1 MPSHEINQHRSRARP
16 PTSSTRPQQP
26 VQPRIP
32 LRKLLRVASVASGI
46 QFGWAL
52 QLSLLTPYVQQLG
65 IPHKWASIIW
75 LCGPVSGLFVQPLV
89 GHLSDRCASRFGRRR
104 PFILVGAT
112 SIVVAVVI
120 IGYAADIGWLI
131 GDDVSQSYRPF
142 AIGVFIFGFW
152 ILDVANNVTQ
162 GPCRALLADLTRN
175 DARRTRVANAYFS
188 LFMAVGNILGYA
200 TGSYSGWYKIF
211 TFTVTPACSISCAN
225 LKSAF
230 FLDIAFIAVTTYLSI
245 MSANEVPLSSS
256 GEAHAGEGA
265 GESGGAEEAFMWELF
280 GTFKYFSMPIWI
292 VLSVTALTWVG
303 WFPFTLFD
311 TDWMGREIYGGDPNG
326 GLVYDSGVR
335 MGALGLLLNSVVLGV
350 TSLLMER
357 LCRKRGAGFVWGLSN
372 IFMTICFISMLVL
385 TYAAKSIGYVEKGLP
400 PPTGIVIAA
409 LAIFTILGFPLAI
422 TYSVPYAL
430 ISTHIEPLGL
440 GQGLSM
446 GVLNLAIVVPQIIVS
461 LGSGPWD
468 QLFGG
473 GNSPAFAVAAVA
485 ALFSGLLALLAIPRT
500 GTQKPRIRV

>member
-1 MPSHEINQHRSRARP
+1 M
-16 PTSSTRPQQP
+16 
-26 VQPRIP
+26 
-32 LRKLLRVASVASGI
+32 
-46 QFGWAL
+46 
-52 QLSLLTPYVQQLG
+52 LG
-65 IPHKWASIIW
+65 
-75 LCGPVSGLFVQPLV
+75 
-89 GHLSDRCASRFGRRR
+89 
-104 PFILVGAT
+104 
-112 SIVVAVVI
+112 
-120 IGYAADIGWLI
+120 
-131 GDDVSQSYRPF
+131 
-142 AIGVFIFGFW
+142 
-152 ILDVANNVTQ
+152 
-162 GPCRALLADLTRN
+162 N

-200 TGSYSGWYKIF
+200 TGSYSGCI
-211 TFTVTPACSISCAN
+211 V
-225 LKSAF
+225 
-230 FLDIAFIAVTTYLSI
+230 
-245 MSANEVPLSSS
+245 SANEVPLSSS
-256 GEAHAGEGA
+256 AAAHAGEGA
-265 GESGGAEEAFMWELF
+265 GESSGTEEAFMWELF

-335 MGALGLLLNSVVLGV
+335 MGALGLLLNSVVLGI

-357 LCRKRGAGFVWGLSN
+357 LCRKRGAGFLWGLSN
-372 IFMTICFISMLVL
+372 ISMTICFISMLVL

-485 ALFSGLLALLAIPRT
+485 ALLSGLLALLAIPRT
-500 GTQKPRIRV
+500 GTQKTRSRV